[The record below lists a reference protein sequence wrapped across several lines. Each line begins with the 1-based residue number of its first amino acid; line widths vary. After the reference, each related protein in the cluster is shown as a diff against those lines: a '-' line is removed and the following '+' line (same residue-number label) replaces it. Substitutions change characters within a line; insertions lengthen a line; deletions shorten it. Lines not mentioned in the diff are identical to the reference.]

1 LLNINLNDELYVI
14 ALHTKHNLKVR
25 IDIMSLLKQ
34 TLKILSILI
43 ISIILVI
50 FILFIVHKIKSN
62 QEYQYLKNEKYINLI
77 NIGNYKLNIYK
88 YGNESSSHKIIG
100 IAGKGVN
107 DFSVEMSYSLKDLD
121 KDNQIIFID
130 RAGYGYSDDTKTKQT
145 VEQVVNDYRN
155 ALKKA
160 GIEAPYILMPHSLGG
175 VYATYWESM
184 YPNEIEGVIYID
196 TTELGID
203 VWAKEDRSVSYIDKM
218 GVIASKLGLQRPFIH
233 NYYYKL
239 PNNYSEKDQKISDVL
254 NTKSTITNAKLSE
267 TEEINSNTNK
277 AFNSIVE
284 NDIPKI
290 YIDASSGFTTI
301 EELKESSSWLKE
313 RQQEV
318 GIQVEEEST
327 TDAQLQK
334 ALESNENWRKTKV
347 IPYIEKLGNT
357 KLILLPGNHQIFEE
371 KPREL
376 NTIIKEFMK
385 ELNK

>member
-1 LLNINLNDELYVI
+1 
-14 ALHTKHNLKVR
+14 
-25 IDIMSLLKQ
+25 MSLLKK

-77 NIGNYKLNIYK
+77 NVGNYKLNVYK
-88 YGNESSSHKIIG
+88 YGNENSSHKIIG
-100 IAGKGVN
+100 ISGKGVN

-203 VWAKEDRSVSYIDKM
+203 VWSKEDYSVNYIDKIE
-218 GVIASKLGLQRPFIH
+218 VVASKLGLQRPFIH
-233 NYYYKL
+233 NYYCKL
-239 PNNYSEKDQKISDVL
+239 PDSYSEKDQKISDIL
-254 NTKSTITNAKLSE
+254 NTKSTITDAQLSE
-267 TEEINSNTNK
+267 TEEININTNK

-301 EELKESSSWLKE
+301 EELRESSSWLKT

-318 GIQVEEEST
+318 GIQVEEAST
-327 TDAQLQK
+327 TDMQLQK

-357 KLILLPGNHQIFEE
+357 QLILLPGNHQIFEE
-371 KPREL
+371 KPEKL
-376 NTIIKEFMK
+376 NAIIKSFIEKFDK
-385 ELNK
+385 

>member
-1 LLNINLNDELYVI
+1 MLNINLNDELYVI